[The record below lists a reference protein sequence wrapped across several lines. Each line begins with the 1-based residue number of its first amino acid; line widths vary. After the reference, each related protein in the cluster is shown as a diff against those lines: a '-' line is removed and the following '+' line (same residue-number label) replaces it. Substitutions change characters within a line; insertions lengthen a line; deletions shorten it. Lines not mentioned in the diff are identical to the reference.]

1 MASRK
6 KEPLPVL
13 SLSDFDF
20 KRNLEIVGGVTGSN
34 VSELQ
39 VRVDRLKSVLPYLST
54 VHELFLLA
62 RQELLH
68 VISGPRHPDYTRM
81 MLNKTEVLATSRGAL
96 AMAMAFADR
105 LMQAAMAEIALTNL
119 HQSPVKKTVKKI
131 NRPKPKHGRSPKRA
145 KK

>member
-6 KEPLPVL
+6 KESVPVL
-13 SLSDFDF
+13 ALSDFDF
-20 KRNLEIVGGVTGSN
+20 KRNLEIVNGVSASN

-39 VRVDRLKSVLPYLST
+39 TRVDRLKSVLPYLST

-62 RQELLH
+62 RQELYQ
-68 VISGPRHPDYTRM
+68 VMAGPRHPDYTRM

-105 LMQAAMAEIALTNL
+105 LMQAAIAEIALNNMAA
-119 HQSPVKKTVKKI
+119 PKKQVKKI
-131 NRPKPKHGRSPKRA
+131 NPRPTKPSMSSKKRV
-145 KK
+145 KR